1 MSGDRGANFVDHGI
15 GLRIRTRR
23 LELGVSQETLADM
36 LGVTFQQVQKY
47 EKGVNRVAASRL
59 FELASVLDAPV
70 SYFFQGL
77 TSSAPRAVAQAEE
90 PYLHDVLATP
100 EGAQL
105 MALFAR
111 IGSAKLRRRVIELVR
126 ILVEDGDDERSQ
138 KG

>member
-77 TSSAPRAVAQAEE
+77 TSCAPRAVAQAEE

-100 EGAQL
+100 EGAHL

-111 IGSAKLRRRVIELVR
+111 IESAKLRRRVIELVR